1 MNLDPSKISG
11 ENYLTSPIDT
21 IPEAPA
27 QTESRRWWDANPMS
41 YDWHKTI
48 VPAEGT
54 REFYEEID
62 RRFFS
67 SSSFYRGPVPPGRP
81 FTRASARPLGRP
93 FERWI
98 PFDLLRG
105 KRVLEVGCGLGSHA
119 QLMSEAGCN
128 LTCIDLTD
136 RAVENTR
143 RRLDLC
149 GLPADVRRMDAEKMD
164 FGDGEFDFVWSWG
177 VIHHS
182 EHTELILEQV
192 YRVLKSGG
200 EFRFMV
206 YHRPSLS
213 GLYSLG
219 RGFFA
224 GKFFQG
230 MSVPQV
236 LSFYTDGYLARFYTR
251 RELRD
256 LLLRCGFARI
266 ETRILGQKSELL
278 PLPGKGALG
287 SLKRVL
293 LRAIPDRVAEQVL
306 SAAGYFLF
314 AIAHKDAPKS

>member
-1 MNLDPSKISG
+1 M
-11 ENYLTSPIDT
+11 SPMDT
-21 IPEAPA
+21 IPEARA

-48 VPAEGT
+48 VPTEGT

-67 SSSFYRGPVPPGRP
+67 SSSFYRDPLI
-81 FTRASARPLGRP
+81 SARR
-93 FERWI
+93 FQRWI

-105 KRVLEVGCGLGSHA
+105 KRVLEIGCGLGSHA

-149 GLPADVRRMDAEKMD
+149 GLPADVRRMDAEKMG
-164 FGDGEFDFVWSWG
+164 FADGEFDFVWSWG

-182 EHTELILEQV
+182 AHTERILEQV
-192 YRVLKSGG
+192 YRVLKPGG

-230 MSVPQV
+230 MSAAQV

-256 LLLRCGFARI
+256 FLLRFGFARI
-266 ETRILGQKSELL
+266 ETRVLGQKTELL
-278 PLPGKGALG
+278 PLSGKGAVG

-314 AIAHKDAPKS
+314 AVAHKDAPKS

>member
-1 MNLDPSKISG
+1 
-11 ENYLTSPIDT
+11 LTSPIDT
-21 IPEAPA
+21 IPEARA

-48 VPAEGT
+48 IPAEGT

-67 SSSFYRGPVPPGRP
+67 SSSFYRDPLP
-81 FTRASARPLGRP
+81 SARP
-93 FERWI
+93 FQRWI

-105 KRVLEVGCGLGSHA
+105 KRVLEIGCGLGSHA

-136 RAVENTR
+136 RAVENTS
-143 RRLDLC
+143 RRLNLC
-149 GLPADVRRMDAEKMD
+149 GLPADVRRMDAEEMGFAD
-164 FGDGEFDFVWSWG
+164 DEFDFVWSWG

-182 EHTELILEQV
+182 AHTERILEQV
-192 YRVLKSGG
+192 YRVLKPGG

-230 MSVPQV
+230 MSARQV

-256 LLLRCGFARI
+256 LLLHCGFARI
-266 ETRILGQKSELL
+266 ETRVLGQKTELL

-314 AIAHKDAPKS
+314 AVAHKDAPKS

>member
-1 MNLDPSKISG
+1 
-11 ENYLTSPIDT
+11 
-21 IPEAPA
+21 
-27 QTESRRWWDANPMS
+27 MS

-48 VPAEGT
+48 IPAEGT

-67 SSSFYRGPVPPGRP
+67 SSSFYRDPLI
-81 FTRASARPLGRP
+81 SARR
-93 FERWI
+93 FQRWI

-105 KRVLEVGCGLGSHA
+105 KRVLEIGCGLGSHA

-149 GLPADVRRMDAEKMD
+149 GLPADVRRMDAEKMG
-164 FGDGEFDFVWSWG
+164 FADGEFDFVWSWG

-182 EHTELILEQV
+182 AHTERILEQV
-192 YRVLKSGG
+192 YRVLKPGG

-230 MSVPQV
+230 MSAAQV

-256 LLLRCGFARI
+256 FLLRFGFARI
-266 ETRILGQKSELL
+266 ETRVLGQKTELL
-278 PLPGKGALG
+278 PLSGKGAVG

-314 AIAHKDAPKS
+314 AVAHKDAPKS